1 MMTTTTSPQPPSVE
15 LISPRIDESA
25 VVRLDPPGTEA
36 DGPEDG
42 AADKPLVI
50 LLHGLGSH
58 EEDLTGLVPF
68 LPTDFTYAS
77 LRGIYRYVQGYAW
90 MDWPLDAA
98 RPETLEASATAV
110 ETWIAEQAA
119 RGTSAA
125 GAIGFSQGGF
135 LALQLL
141 RRDPRALDWVVQL
154 SGAPFPAPMPG
165 DAALAEVA
173 PPVLWGHGGLDPH
186 VDPET
191 EEATRE
197 FLAAHTRLEE
207 ERRPHLGHAVDEIEL
222 RAVAS
227 FLRRRAAERPAR

>member
-1 MMTTTTSPQPPSVE
+1 MTTSLPFPSVD
-15 LISPRIDESA
+15 LIASSIDESA
-25 VVRLDPPGTEA
+25 AVWADPPGAGA
-36 DGPEDG
+36 DG
-42 AADKPLVI
+42 AVDKPLVI

-77 LRGIYRYVQGYAW
+77 LRGIYRYAQGYAW
-90 MDWPLDAA
+90 MDWPLDPAS
-98 RPETLEASATAV
+98 PETLETSASAV
-110 ETWIAEQAA
+110 ETWLAAQTA
-119 RGTSAA
+119 RGVRVV
-125 GAIGFSQGGF
+125 GALGFSQGGF
-135 LALQLL
+135 LALHLL
-141 RRDPRALDWVVQL
+141 RRDARALEWVVQL

-186 VDPET
+186 FDPEK

-197 FLAAHTRLEE
+197 FLSAHTRLEE
-207 ERRPHLGHAVDEIEL
+207 ERRPDLGHAVDEIEL

-227 FLRRRAAERPAR
+227 FLRRRAAEL